1 MGFINPAPPP
11 VDVEEWKKQPH
22 LLKIKPLAQD
32 WAVNGFGTPY
42 VIYLVYVVKLVLF
55 CWLAVLAIST
65 TSGLGG
71 VSDFSDW
78 WTEPIVW
85 QKVVVFMVCWEFLGL
100 GSSSMALS
108 FRFIPPIGGPLY
120 WLRPGTLRLP
130 PWPGKVPFTK
140 GTTRTPVDVL
150 LALGV
155 YVMAFY
161 LLFSDGEAFAG
172 TAAGR
177 LDPTAI
183 AILLGFIVALG
194 LRDKVSYLST
204 RPELY
209 GVLLVVFLFPLH
221 NMIIASQLVLFF
233 IWFGAAL
240 SKLSHHF
247 PYVVTVMVSNTPWNR
262 SRKAKAMLYESH
274 PEVLKPSRQ
283 AVVFAHVGTVMEFGL
298 PAVML
303 ASDGGTIGWAA
314 VIGMLIFHA
323 HITSTFPLAVPLEWN
338 LFMMFGAVYLFGHYG
353 DVSWSTLDNPL
364 LIAIVLT
371 SGLLVP
377 ILGNMRPDL
386 ISFLPSMRYYAGNWA
401 TSWWLFNKDRGIEE
415 RFDKDIK
422 KSSPLV
428 VTQLTKLYDRDAAEL
443 TLYKAL
449 AFRSMHCHG
458 RAMNALL
465 PKAVDDVEA
474 YHVREGEFMAGATIG
489 WNFGDGHFHGK
500 QLLEAVQ
507 ERLNLDEGDLRILT
521 MESQPIHIQRQRYRI
536 YDAKTGLVEEG
547 WADIKDMRERLPW
560 LDDNWGSFPFE
571 VTYRAPSADT
581 ASKPAGSA
589 PIPA

>member
-1 MGFINPAPPP
+1 MGFITPTPPP
-11 VDVEEWKKQPH
+11 VDVEEWKRQPH

-32 WAVNGFGTPY
+32 WAVNGFGTPTA
-42 VIYLVYVVKLVLF
+42 IYLLYIVKLLLF
-55 CWLAVLAIST
+55 CWLGVLAIAT

-71 VSDFSDW
+71 LSDFGDW

-85 QKVVVFMVCWEFLGL
+85 QKVVVFMICWEFLGL

-108 FRFIPPIGGPLY
+108 FRFVPPIGGPLY
-120 WLRPGTLRLP
+120 WLRPGTFRLP
-130 PWPGKVPFTK
+130 PWPDKVPFTS
-140 GTTRTPVDVL
+140 GTARTPVDVL

-155 YVMAFY
+155 YVMSFW
-161 LLFSDGEAFAG
+161 LLFSDGDAVAG
-172 TAAGR
+172 TAAGK
-177 LDPTAI
+177 LDTTLI
-183 AILLGFIVALG
+183 AILLAFIVALG

-204 RPELY
+204 RPEIY
-209 GVLLVVFLFPLH
+209 GLLMVVFLFPLD
-221 NMIIASQLVLFF
+221 NMIVASQIVLVC
-233 IWFGAAL
+233 IWFGAAA

-247 PYVVTVMVSNTPWNR
+247 PYVVSVMVSNTPWNR
-262 SRKAKAMLYESH
+262 SRKIKSQLWVDH
-274 PEVLKPSRQ
+274 PEQIQPSQ
-283 AVVFAHVGTVMEFGL
+283 KAVYFSHLGTVMEFGL
-298 PAVML
+298 PLVL
-303 ASDGGTIGWAA
+303 LVTNGGTIGWLA

-338 LFMMFGAVYLFGHYG
+338 LFMMFGLVYLFGEYG
-353 DVSWSTLDNPL
+353 SVPLSTFDDPL
-364 LIAIVLT
+364 LLILVLT
-371 SGLLVP
+371 SGVLVP

-401 TSWWLFNKDRGIEE
+401 TSWWLFNKERGIEE
-415 RFDKDIK
+415 RFDRDIK

-465 PKAVDDVEA
+465 PKAVGEVED

-489 WNFGDGHFHGK
+489 WNFGDGHFHHN

-507 ERLNLDEGDLRILT
+507 ERLGLNDGDLRILT

-536 YDAKTGLVEEG
+536 YDAKLGLLEEG
-547 WADIKDMRERLPW
+547 YADIAEMRKRLPW
-560 LDDNWGSFPFE
+560 LDENWGSFPFE
-571 VTYRAPSADT
+571 VTWRREPDRE
-581 ASKPAGSA
+581 PAEA
-589 PIPA
+589 LV

>member
-11 VDVEEWKKQPH
+11 VDVEEWKKLPH
-22 LLKIKPLAQD
+22 LQKIKPLAQD
-32 WAVNGFGTPY
+32 WAINGFGTPY
-42 VIYLVYVVKLVLF
+42 VIYLLYAVKLVLF

-65 TSGLGG
+65 TPGLGG

-85 QKVVVFMVCWEFLGL
+85 QKFVVFMICWEFLGI

-108 FRFIPPIGGPLY
+108 FRFMPPIGGPLY

-130 PWPGKVPFTK
+130 PWPDKIPFTK

-161 LLFSDGEAFAG
+161 LLFSDGEAAAG
-172 TAAGR
+172 SAAGR

-183 AILLGFIVALG
+183 AILIGFIVALG

-209 GVLLVVFLFPLH
+209 GLLLVVFLFPLH

-233 IWFGAAL
+233 IWFGAAT

-262 SRKAKAMLYESH
+262 SRKAKRKLYVDH
-274 PEVLKPSRQ
+274 PETVQPSKQ
-283 AVVFAHVGTVMEFGL
+283 AVYFAHLGTLQEFGF
-298 PAVML
+298 PIVML
-303 ASDGGTIGWAA
+303 ASNAGTIGWIA
-314 VIGMLIFHA
+314 VGGMLLFHA

-353 DVSWSTLDNPL
+353 AVPWSTLDNPL
-364 LIAIVLT
+364 LIGIVLF
-371 SGLLVP
+371 SGLGVMLF
-377 ILGNMRPDL
+377 GNMRPDL

-401 TSWWLFNKDRGIEE
+401 ISWWLFNKERGIEE
-415 RFDKDIK
+415 RFDRDIK

-428 VTQLTKLYDRDAAEL
+428 VTQLTKLYDRDAADL
-443 TLYKAL
+443 TLYKAI
-449 AFRSMHCHG
+449 AFRSMHLHG

-465 PKAVDDVEA
+465 PHAVDDVEA
-474 YHVREGEFMAGATIG
+474 YYIREGEFMAGSTIG
-489 WNFGDGHFHGK
+489 WNFGDGHFHSK
-500 QLLEAVQ
+500 QLLDAVQ
-507 ERLNLDEGDLRILT
+507 ERLHLDPGDLRIIT
-521 MESQPIHIQRQRYRI
+521 IESQPIHIQKQHYRI
-536 YDAKTGLVEEG
+536 YDAATGLIEEG
-547 WADIKDMRERLPW
+547 DAAIAEMRKRLPW
-560 LDDNWGSFPFE
+560 LDENWGSFPFDIA
-571 VTYRAPSADT
+571 YRAPAADAAQPEPSPT
-581 ASKPAGSA
+581 VV
-589 PIPA
+589 